1 MSNSGNM
8 TVGNPFSLILKF
20 SLPLIVGNLLQQT
33 YNIVDA
39 AIVGKTLGAEALGSV
54 GASSSIQFLVLGFCI
69 GMTLGFAIPVAR
81 EFGAEN
87 YIKMRTYIF
96 NSIILNIVGA
106 IVITLICLILC
117 KNILYML
124 KTPSTLYDNAYK
136 YLFIIFMGI
145 PFNILY
151 NSTSSILR
159 AIGNSK
165 TPFYFLAFSAILNI
179 GLDFYFILSLKL
191 GVSGAAIATIL
202 SQGISGFLC
211 LLVILKKYN
220 ILKIK
225 KEEAIVNPPIISNLL
240 SNGLPMGLQ
249 FSITAIGSMIIQGAN
264 NSLGAIYTSA
274 FAASYRIKQL
284 FMSPFDAIGTGAST
298 FISQN
303 IGAKKYDRI
312 KVGLTVGL
320 KIALSY
326 SIISGFILFLLNKT
340 IVLIFVS
347 SEYVD
352 VISAASLYIRWFAY
366 FLWLLGLLIVT
377 RMSLQGLGFS
387 NRAVVAGAL
396 EMLSRVFSA
405 IFIIPFLH
413 FFGICISDQ
422 LAWLVAS
429 IYLIIIFK
437 FSINE
442 VKKQMS

>member
-1 MSNSGNM
+1 MTQNTGNM

-69 GMTLGFAIPVAR
+69 GMTLGFAIPIAR

-87 YIKMRTYIF
+87 FTKMRMYIF

-106 IVITLICLILC
+106 IAITLICLILC
-117 KNILYML
+117 ENILYML
-124 KTPSTLYDNAYK
+124 KTPSALYGNAYK

-202 SQGISGFLC
+202 SQGISGLLC

-225 KEEAIVNPPIISNLL
+225 KEEAIINPPIVSNLL

-303 IGAKKYDRI
+303 LGAKKYDRI
-312 KVGLTVGL
+312 KLGLTVGL
-320 KIALSY
+320 KIAISY
-326 SIISGFILFLLNKT
+326 SIISGFVLFLLNKT

-347 SEYVD
+347 NEYVD
-352 VISAASLYIRWFAY
+352 VINAASLYIRWFAY

-429 IYLIIIFK
+429 IYLVIIFRY
-437 FSINE
+437 SIKELKN
-442 VKKQMS
+442 

>member
-1 MSNSGNM
+1 MTRNTGNM

-69 GMTLGFAIPVAR
+69 GMTLGFAIPIAR

-87 YIKMRTYIF
+87 FNKMRTYIF
-96 NSIILNIVGA
+96 NSIILDVIGA
-106 IVITLICLILC
+106 IFITFICLILC
-117 KNILYML
+117 ENILYML
-124 KTPSTLYDNAYK
+124 KTPKDLYDNAYK

-165 TPFYFLAFSAILNI
+165 TPFYFLAFSAVLNI
-179 GLDFYFILSLKL
+179 ILDFYFILSLKL
-191 GVSGAAIATIL
+191 GVAGAGIATIL

-211 LLVILKKYN
+211 LIVILKKYR
-220 ILKIK
+220 ILKIN
-225 KEEAIVNPPIISNLL
+225 KEEAVINKPILSNLL

-303 IGAKKYDRI
+303 LGAKKYDRI
-312 KVGLTVGL
+312 KLGLTVGL
-320 KIALSY
+320 KIAISY
-326 SIISGFILFLLNKT
+326 SIISGFVLFLLNKT

-347 SEYVD
+347 NEYAD
-352 VISAASLYIRWFAY
+352 VINAASLYIRWFAY

-405 IFIIPFLH
+405 FLIVPALH

-429 IYLIIIFK
+429 IYLVIIFRY
-437 FSINE
+437 SIKELKN
-442 VKKQMS
+442 